1 MSDDDWAEV
10 KTKKKFKPMTQ
21 SKNGGGGIQY
31 GGMTAKG
38 TLIAGPVQQVRYGGA
53 TFETEKKVVN
63 HASVVADHD
72 FGVER
77 GNEESKFEK
86 VSHVCAA
93 AVSAARTAAKLSQA
107 DLAKRVNDKT
117 AAIVELENGTARYNA
132 DLVNRIAKTLQVQIP
147 RGRKSNNN
155 KKK

>member
-1 MSDDDWAEV
+1 M
-10 KTKKKFKPMTQ
+10 
-21 SKNGGGGIQY
+21 
-31 GGMTAKG
+31 
-38 TLIAGPVQQVRYGGA
+38 
-53 TFETEKKVVN
+53 
-63 HASVVADHD
+63 
-72 FGVER
+72 
-77 GNEESKFEK
+77 
-86 VSHVCAA
+86 CAA

-132 DLVNRIAKTLQVQIP
+132 DLVNRIEKTLQVQIP

>member
-1 MSDDDWAEV
+1 MGSG
-10 KTKKKFKPMTQ
+10 P
-21 SKNGGGGIQY
+21 IQY

-38 TLIAGPVQQVRYGGA
+38 TLIAGPVQQMRYGGY
-53 TFETEKKVVN
+53 TGESEKQVVH

-86 VSHVCAA
+86 VSHVCSA
-93 AVSAARTAAKLSQA
+93 AVSAARTNAKLSQA
-107 DLAKRVNDKT
+107 DLAKKVNDKT

-132 DLVNRIAKTLQVQIP
+132 DLVNRIEKALQVQIP
-147 RGRKSNNN
+147 RGRKSNN